1 MVSGGVKG
9 IDTAANQP
17 FLNGAGGFFLT
28 FELGAGVVVG
38 LADGGVAGDLG
49 GFDGAG
55 SGFLPP
61 GDVDAA
67 EGEGSQP
74 VEVATGGRLSRGL
87 DYTEV

>member
-1 MVSGGVKG
+1 MTFGCGKP
-9 IDTAANQP
+9 ILD
-17 FLNGAGGFFLT
+17 GAGGFFLA

-67 EGEGSQP
+67 EGVGSESF
-74 VEVATGGRLSRGL
+74 EVAAGGRRSRGL